1 MKERS
6 SDDYD
11 YNDAED
17 GGYNDGISNFEN
29 ERMNIVRMLQRS
41 YYREDA
47 DVVSSNKLI
56 NQDRND
62 DDGADETPSFQA
74 TTRSSS
80 PNNPSLD
87 IATGKMHNLP
97 LWRVGWVETPG
108 RRNCLNVHEMQYT
121 HMFEKLLSSS
131 SQDASSSS
139 QPPLYFGHLY
149 LPNGS
154 TSSKSGDE
162 RYRLKTWRE
171 ELLDETRFAN
181 YMKESTHV
189 APEIST
195 PIIDRS
201 AVIGCLM
208 QILDY
213 RRMEDGRLMILVQA
227 LERFVV
233 EDVVDTLPYAVANVQ
248 ILLDRE
254 ELPWESVVGKQTAGR
269 NYDENICRFQR
280 GRAVDASF
288 SYHTYEFDLPRL
300 PISDT
305 NETGKEKYLTNE
317 DVPWIEISQL
327 LPFAHYSTM
336 EECCL
341 DVANEKFARI
351 HETISPTTS
360 GFSGGELSIEQR
372 LWNGGIL
379 WEPPSIPSVVNRRS
393 RKDTTALN
401 CDTLEVLLWLALDDF
416 CRATG
421 FVLPMEVRCLL
432 PPELDYLDI
441 KSDIYL
447 SSSYPKLRRQRRLSY
462 IAPEVIENIE
472 LPMKGMRQVWLNT
485 PSTAQRLLGALERYE
500 YLNNKLMGQFE

>member
-6 SDDYD
+6 SADDDD
-11 YNDAED
+11 YNDYFENE
-17 GGYNDGISNFEN
+17 GYNDGNSNFEN

-41 YYREDA
+41 FYRED
-47 DVVSSNKLI
+47 VMSSK
-56 NQDRND
+56 ND
-62 DDGADETPSFQA
+62 DDGADETPLQQA
-74 TTRSSS
+74 TTKRPHSS
-80 PNNPSLD
+80 NPSLD
-87 IATGKMHNLP
+87 ITTGKIYNLP

-131 SQDASSSS
+131 SQGAPSSSSSS

-149 LPNGS
+149 LPGGS
-154 TSSKSGDE
+154 TSSKLGDE

-171 ELLDETRFAN
+171 ELLDETRFTN
-181 YMKESTHV
+181 YMKESTHA

-213 RRMEDGRLMILVQA
+213 RRMEDGRLVILVQA

-254 ELPWESVVGKQTAGR
+254 ELPWEGVVGKQTSEGR
-269 NYDENICRFQR
+269 NNYDENMCRFQR
-280 GRAVDASF
+280 GKAVDASF
-288 SYHTYEFDLPRL
+288 SYHAYEFDLPRL

-305 NETGKEKYLTNE
+305 NETGKETYLASE

-336 EECCL
+336 DECCL
-341 DVANEKFARI
+341 DGANEKLARI
-351 HETISPTTS
+351 HDTISSTSS
-360 GFSGGELSIEQR
+360 GFSGGELSIEEM

-393 RKDTTALN
+393 RSETTALS
-401 CDTLEVLLWLALDDF
+401 CDTLEILLWLALDDF

-441 KSDIYL
+441 KSETYL

-462 IAPEVIENIE
+462 IAPELIENIE